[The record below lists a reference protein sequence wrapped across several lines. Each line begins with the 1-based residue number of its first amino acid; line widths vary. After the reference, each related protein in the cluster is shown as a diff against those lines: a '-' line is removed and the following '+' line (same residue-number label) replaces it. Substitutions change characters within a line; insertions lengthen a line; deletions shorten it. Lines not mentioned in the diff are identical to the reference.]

1 MTEILKTIGID
12 NFAILMS
19 VLIFFVAVSAFFVSL
34 VVEGLKS
41 ISAIDRLPTKL
52 VVYIVAVV
60 LTTPIFVA
68 MMAFMKQP
76 IEWFMIFGSFLASF
90 VVANVSMNGWDDITE
105 LKDRLFRN

>member
-1 MTEILKTIGID
+1 MTEILKTLGID
-12 NFAILMS
+12 NFAMLMT
-19 VLIFFVAVSAFFVSL
+19 VLIFFIAVCAFFTTL

-52 VVYIVAVV
+52 VVYIVAVI

-90 VVANVSMNGWDDITE
+90 MVANVSMNGWDDITE

>member
-1 MTEILKTIGID
+1 MTEILKTVGID

-52 VVYIVAVV
+52 VVYIVAVI

-90 VVANVSMNGWDDITE
+90 MVANVSMNGWDDITE

>member
-60 LTTPIFVA
+60 LTTPIFIA